1 MQPDK
6 IRRSQAR
13 INAECR
19 QHEEEEKKMPL
30 YCVNDQGKVCVM
42 VQDTK
47 KPCKAGY
54 EWVYIPERK
63 WDRMTEEQRKRY
75 IP

>member
-1 MQPDK
+1 
-6 IRRSQAR
+6 
-13 INAECR
+13 
-19 QHEEEEKKMPL
+19 MPL
-30 YCVNDQGKVCVM
+30 YCVKNGKVCVM

-47 KPCKAGY
+47 KATKYGL

-63 WDRMTEEQRKRY
+63 WASMSEEQKKRY

>member
-1 MQPDK
+1 
-6 IRRSQAR
+6 
-13 INAECR
+13 
-19 QHEEEEKKMPL
+19 MPL

-42 VQDTK
+42 VQDRE

-63 WDRMTEEQRKRY
+63 WDMMTEEQRKRY